1 MLPGG
6 ASTDPAGASGTTYL
20 ADSMILEG
28 AGSRD
33 ATAFSAETDR
43 LAVDIGV
50 QTWAVASIVS
60 IEAHTD
66 RFQDGLALFADA
78 VLRPS
83 FKTDDLTRI
92 KESSLADIKERMD
105 DPRSISGLVMDAL
118 YYGEGHPLA
127 PPISGTAS
135 SVSAANIDKLQKS
148 WAQRY
153 APGHAT
159 FVVVGD
165 VTSEQAIAALET
177 QFADWKGDGVTAQFS
192 APERPTSG
200 PQLVFVDHP
209 GTSQTSLR
217 VTMPAPPK
225 DTDNSVG
232 SALGSIVLG
241 GTFTSRLNQLL
252 REDKGYTYG
261 ARARVTSWKTHGT
274 LTASTSVQRDVSA
287 PALKDLLSEL
297 KRYQDGVNEAEL
309 TKARSAQKT
318 RVIEAMGSRSD
329 IAGVFAGLA
338 ANGRPGSALPDNLA
352 KSQTASIDDVK
363 AGIEASQLNQAVV
376 LVVGDLKEIQAS
388 IEAAV
393 PGEWTVHTH
402 SE

>member
-1 MLPGG
+1 M
-6 ASTDPAGASGTTYL
+6 
-20 ADSMILEG
+20 
-28 AGSRD
+28 
-33 ATAFSAETDR
+33 
-43 LAVDIGV
+43 
-50 QTWAVASIVS
+50 
-60 IEAHTD
+60 
-66 RFQDGLALFADA
+66 
-78 VLRPS
+78 
-83 FKTDDLTRI
+83 
-92 KESSLADIKERMD
+92 
-105 DPRSISGLVMDAL
+105 
-118 YYGEGHPLA
+118 
-127 PPISGTAS
+127 
-135 SVSAANIDKLQKS
+135 
-148 WAQRY
+148 
-153 APGHAT
+153 
-159 FVVVGD
+159 
-165 VTSEQAIAALET
+165 
-177 QFADWKGDGVTAQFS
+177 
-192 APERPTSG
+192 
-200 PQLVFVDHP
+200 
-209 GTSQTSLR
+209 
-217 VTMPAPPK
+217 
-225 DTDNSVG
+225 
-232 SALGSIVLG
+232 VLG
-241 GTFTSRLNQLL
+241 GQFTSRVNMNL

-274 LTASTSVQRDVSA
+274 LTASTAVQRDVSA

-352 KSQTASIDDVK
+352 KSQAASIDDVK